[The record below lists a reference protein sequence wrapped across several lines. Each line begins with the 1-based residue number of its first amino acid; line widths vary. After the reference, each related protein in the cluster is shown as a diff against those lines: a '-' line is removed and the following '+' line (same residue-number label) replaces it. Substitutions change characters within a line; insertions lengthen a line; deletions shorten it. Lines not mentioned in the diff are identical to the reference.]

1 MRMPSKRTP
10 NSGIGFT
17 LVELLIVIGIIA
29 ILAAIIFVAVDPGR
43 RFAEARDAQRWS
55 ESNAILNA
63 ILKFTVDARGS
74 LPATAVAIDALPA
87 SVQIIGENGGV
98 ACGAVPACGTPALT
112 IAAADCFVT
121 GLDADLVDQYLS
133 SIPTDPQ
140 NGTDNDTRY
149 YINRTASGRLTVGSC
164 SAEREAISVQ
174 R

>member
-1 MRMPSKRTP
+1 MRSLLQR
-10 NSGIGFT
+10 NRNRSAAGFT

-55 ESNAILNA
+55 EANAILNA
-63 ILKFTVDARGS
+63 ILKYTVDARGA
-74 LPATAVAIDALPA
+74 LPATATAIDVDAA
-87 SVQIIGENGGV
+87 TVQIIGENATAV
-98 ACGAVPACGTPALT
+98 ACNAVPTCATQT
-112 IAAADCFVT
+112 VAAANCFVS
-121 GLDADLVDQYLS
+121 GLDTDLVDQYLS

-140 NGTDNDTRY
+140 NGTTNDTRY

-164 SAEREAISVQ
+164 SAERETISVQ

>member
-1 MRMPSKRTP
+1 MPQQRSP
-10 NSGIGFT
+10 NTGIGFT

-63 ILKFTVDARGS
+63 ILKYTVDARGS
-74 LPATAVAIDALPA
+74 LPATAVALDAVAA
-87 SVQIIGENGGV
+87 SVQIIGENGGAV
-98 ACGAVPACGTPALT
+98 ACAAVPACASQTVVAT
-112 IAAADCFVT
+112 DCFVT
-121 GLDADLVDQYLS
+121 GLDSDLVDEYLS

>member
-1 MRMPSKRTP
+1 MKRTP
-10 NSGIGFT
+10 NTGIGFT

-63 ILKFTVDARGS
+63 ILKYTVDSRGS
-74 LPATAVAIDALPA
+74 LPATATAIDAVSA
-87 SVQIIGENGGV
+87 SVQIIGENGASV
-98 ACGAVPACGTPALT
+98 ACGSVPACASQT
-112 IAAADCFVT
+112 IAASNCFVT
-121 GLDADLVDQYLS
+121 GLDTDLVDEYLS
-133 SIPTDPQ
+133 SIPDDPQ
-140 NGTDNDTRY
+140 NGTADDTRY

>member
-1 MRMPSKRTP
+1 MAQKRTP
-10 NSGIGFT
+10 NTGIGFT

-63 ILKFTVDARGS
+63 ILKYTVDSRGS
-74 LPATAVAIDALPA
+74 LPATATAIDAVPA
-87 SVQIIGENGGV
+87 SVQVIGENGPGV
-98 ACGAVPACGTPALT
+98 VCGSVPACGTPALT
-112 IAAADCFVT
+112 VAASNCFVT
-121 GLDADLVDQYLS
+121 GLDTDLVDEYLS
-133 SIPTDPQ
+133 SIPDDPQ
-140 NGTDNDTRY
+140 NGTADDTRY